1 LTARRAAWL
10 SLGWLGIGLAVGL
23 PLLGLADSDEAVSYW
38 TVYVLERSLSLD
50 NVFVF
55 LLVLDYFAIPREH
68 RLRLVRWGIVGALAV
83 RAVTIAAGAALIDA
97 VSVITYLLG
106 AVLLVLALRMLRGHD
121 EPIDPESGTLL
132 RIVRRVLPVTGDAS
146 SGRFAVRSGGM
157 WSISPLGL
165 ALFAFVVADL
175 TFAVDSI
182 SAALGITTDFLAIWL
197 ANALALLGLVPLLV
211 LVRALVRRFR
221 YLSQTFAALLAF
233 IGLRLLTEDVVAVG
247 PLVSLGGVAAIVG
260 LGLLLSLI
268 GDRLAPP
275 PSAVQAQRRP
285 PRCPPGHVGAR

>member
-10 SLGWLGIGLAVGL
+10 SLGRLGIGLAVGL
-23 PLLGLADSDEAVSYW
+23 PLLALADSDEAVSYW

-106 AVLLVLALRMLRGHD
+106 AVLLVLAVRMLRGHA

-132 RIVRRVLPVTGDAS
+132 RIVRRMLPVTGDAS
-146 SGRFAVRSGGM
+146 SGRFAVRSGGT

-165 ALFAFVVADL
+165 ALFAFVVTLRRYSPSSVCGSSPKTSLRLARSS
-175 TFAVDSI
+175 A
-182 SAALGITTDFLAIWL
+182 SAAL
-197 ANALALLGLVPLLV
+197 P
-211 LVRALVRRFR
+211 R
-221 YLSQTFAALLAF
+221 SS
-233 IGLRLLTEDVVAVG
+233 
-247 PLVSLGGVAAIVG
+247 VS
-260 LGLLLSLI
+260 
-268 GDRLAPP
+268 DCCCR
-275 PSAVQAQRRP
+275 
-285 PRCPPGHVGAR
+285 